1 MPNNETLGAS
11 FSIDVTALKAGL
23 TQANRLIRESESEF
37 KAAAAG
43 MDDWSKSQEGLEAR
57 IKHLNNAQELQQKKV
72 AALQS
77 EYDRLIADGLD
88 PTSAAAVKLRTD
100 INKEQEALAKTEKEL
115 KKQTEALEELK
126 DSSDDTRTAS
136 DKLRDEI
143 SKQGSDLEKLKRE
156 YQDVVLEQGSSS
168 DAAKELKS
176 KIQNLNDELKENKKK
191 LSDSEI
197 SLEDTGEAAE
207 DAGECF
213 TIAKGAIANFIADGI
228 SSLVSACGNA
238 ISSLVDLSDETQEY
252 REDISKLKTAF
263 EVAGHT
269 TEAATAVYKELY
281 SVFGEEDRA
290 VEAAQQIA
298 KLAKNEEEMTRMTE
312 IATGAWA
319 MWGDSLATESLM
331 EAANST
337 AKIGTVQGTLAD
349 ALEWCGV
356 NLDDF
361 NGKLAEC
368 TTEEERSS
376 LIMDTLNELYDDAAE
391 KYRENNES
399 IIEAREATS
408 DYNDAMAELGEE
420 IEPTKTEIT
429 KMKTELLKELSPTLK
444 KNVIPMFDKFSD
456 KASDVAKKVL
466 PPLSNALNFVV
477 DNLDTLVGVTLGAVA
492 AFKAFKAI
500 MAVTTAIN
508 AAKTAVAGLSMGVGV
523 ATKAQTIWNAA
534 MTANPIGAV
543 ITAVALLAV
552 GIVALATAL
561 DDATEYQDTMTESQR
576 DTVNASK
583 DAAEAYREQKE
594 AADELVAAEL
604 ANVDY
609 TNRLWKELQNIV
621 DENGKVK
628 EGYESRAEFI
638 VGELNEALG
647 TEYEMNG
654 NMIQQYQEMK
664 GSIED
669 VINAKRAEILLSGYE
684 ETYVTAIQNVAKA
697 EQARA
702 IAAQNLV
709 SREKEYTAAV
719 AEEQAIRAELEEQGL
734 SGNAILMDRRYQ
746 LAQANTEKEKGL
758 LEDARA
764 EYDETKEAVYGY
776 YNDIT
781 NYQNASTL
789 LMEGKTTEAIN
800 LLNNLGTGFQTVA
813 STAKLSADEQ
823 KKVLEQQVI
832 DTEINARLMKQAYED
847 GVEGVTEEMVK
858 TAEEQADAAKE
869 EFFSVGGEITKGI
882 ADGAGSEEW
891 TLTSAMNGIIDAAV
905 NAARSRAMI
914 KSPSRLFRDEVG
926 DYIGLG
932 VAEGITDSTS
942 NVVTSAKKQ
951 IENLRKAYNIG
962 DISAKVSAGIS
973 GDNGTAAGGK
983 AKGAGGIVVNQ
994 INHYS
999 QAHSRYELYKSK
1011 QETAAAVRLAM
1022 GRV

>member
-23 TQANRLIRESESEF
+23 SQANRLIRESESEF

-57 IKHLNNAQELQQKKV
+57 IKHLNNTQDIQQKKV
-72 AALQS
+72 SALQS

-115 KKQTEALEELK
+115 KAQTEALEALTDETS
-126 DSSDDTRTAS
+126 DSRSAS
-136 DKLRDEI
+136 EKLRDEI

-156 YQDVVLEQGSSS
+156 YQDVVLEQGASS

-176 KIQNLNDELKENKKK
+176 KIQNLNDELKDNKKK

-197 SLEDTGEAAE
+197 ALEDTGEAAE
-207 DAGECF
+207 DAGEGF
-213 TIAKGAIANFIADGI
+213 TVAKGAIANFIADGL

-238 ISSLVDLSDETQEY
+238 ISSLMDLSEETQEY
-252 REDISKLKTAF
+252 REDIAKLNTAF

-269 TEAATAVYKELY
+269 TEEATEVYKELY

-376 LIMDTLNELYDDAAE
+376 LIMDTLNELYDDAA
-391 KYRENNES
+391 KQYKENNKG
-399 IIEAREATS
+399 IIASRKATS
-408 DYNDAMAELGEE
+408 DYTDAMAELGEE

-444 KNVIPMFDKFSD
+444 KNIIPLFGTFSD
-456 KASDVAKKVL
+456 KASDIAKKIL
-466 PPLSNALNFVV
+466 PPLSSALNFLV
-477 DNLDTLVGVTLGAVA
+477 DNLDTLVGVTLGAVTVFKT
-492 AFKAFKAI
+492 FKAA

-508 AAKTAVAGLSMGVGV
+508 AAKTAVAGLSAGVGV

-534 MTANPIGAV
+534 MSANPIGAV
-543 ITAVALLAV
+543 ITAVGLLAV
-552 GIVALATAL
+552 GIGALAIAL
-561 DDATEYQDTMTESQR
+561 GDATEEQDFMTESQR
-576 DTVNASK
+576 ETVEASK
-583 DAAEAYREQKE
+583 EAAEAYREQKE
-594 AADELVAAEL
+594 AADELVAAEM
-604 ANVDY
+604 ANIDY
-609 TNRLWKELQNIV
+609 TERLWGELQNLT

-638 VGELNEALG
+638 LGELNEALG

-654 NMIQQYQEMK
+654 NVIQQYKDMK
-664 GSIED
+664 SSIEE
-669 VINAKRAEILLSGYE
+669 VINAKRAEILLQGYE
-684 ETYVTAIQNVAKA
+684 ESYVTAIQNIAQA
-697 EQARA
+697 EQARS
-702 IAAQNLV
+702 IAAQNLAAQD
-709 SREKEYTAAV
+709 KAYTEAL
-719 AEEQAIRAELEEQGL
+719 EEQQEIRAELEARGL
-734 SGNAILMDRRYQ
+734 SGYAIMMDNRYQ
-746 LAQANTEKEKGL
+746 AAQANAAREKTL
-758 LEDARA
+758 LEEAQA
-764 EYDETKEAVYGY
+764 KYDETEATVYGY
-776 YNDIT
+776 YNDIN
-781 NYQNASTL
+781 NYQAASTL
-789 LMEGKTTEAIN
+789 LMEGKTTEAVN
-800 LLNNLGTGFQTVA
+800 LLNRLGSGFLTAA
-813 STAKLSADEQ
+813 STAKLGADEQ

-869 EFFSVGGEITKGI
+869 EFFAVGGEITKGI

-905 NAARSRAMI
+905 NAAKSRAMI

-926 DYIGLG
+926 DFIGLG

-942 NVVTSAKKQ
+942 NVVRAAKSQ

-962 DISAKVSAGIS
+962 DISARVSAGI
-973 GDNGTAAGGK
+973 AGGSGSGTGSK
-983 AKGAGGIVVNQ
+983 AKGAGGVIVYQ
-994 INHYS
+994 TNHYS

-1022 GRV
+1022 GRA